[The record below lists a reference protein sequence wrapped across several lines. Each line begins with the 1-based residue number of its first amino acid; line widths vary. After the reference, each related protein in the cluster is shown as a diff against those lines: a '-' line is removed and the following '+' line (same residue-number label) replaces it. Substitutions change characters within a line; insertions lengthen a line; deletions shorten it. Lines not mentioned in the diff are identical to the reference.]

1 MRFDEVKT
9 QEQLDE
15 FKKTNEFCSVVLMY
29 KTDENYNCL
38 EEWWEIDR
46 VKAECVPELGE
57 EYDVEEYDD
66 GEGNYA
72 ESQEAYLFN
81 NVQEAHD
88 FYCDKEIEQREEKI
102 AVLKEEQK
110 LFENRRKK
118 TDIVNILRS
127 QKL

>member
-66 GEGNYA
+66 GEGNYT

-88 FYCDKEIEQREEKI
+88 FYCDKEIEQRDKKI

-110 LFENRRKK
+110 LFENRKKK